1 LTTKASVDWRA
12 WPTAI
17 KVYFEFRVFLILL
30 LGFSSG
36 LPLLLVY
43 GTLSAWL
50 HDEGVSLTVIG
61 WFSIA
66 SSAYALKFL
75 WAPLV
80 DRFPLPGLTR
90 WIGQRRSWLLLSQGC
105 VMLAILALG
114 GSDPKDALAWTA
126 LWAVVL
132 AFASATQDIVVD
144 AYRIE
149 ILDEAQ
155 MGAGAANYVVGYRIA
170 TFVSGAGALVI
181 ADQAGWFWAY
191 ALMACFVVVG
201 IAATLLG
208 PEPRRPGAEAHAIK
222 AKADGLQTI
231 AARFAAGFRDAVLM
245 PFIDFARR
253 ANWPMILL
261 FIALYKYGDAL
272 LGVMANPFYL
282 DIGFSKTEIGL
293 VTKGFGLAMT
303 LLGGIIGGAMVARL
317 GTFPALL
324 VGGILQAASNGVFAL
339 QAWIGPELPMLF
351 VTIGIENLTGGI
363 GTIAFVAYLSGLCNV
378 AYTATQFALLSS
390 LMAFT
395 RTVLA
400 SGGGWFADHVDWVTY
415 FLVTG
420 LAAIPGLMLLL
431 WLMKRGPRP
440 TWSATPD

>member
-1 LTTKASVDWRA
+1 MVMRDRIDGWAKAGQ
-12 WPTAI
+12 
-17 KVYFEFRVFLILL
+17 VYLEFRVILILL

-61 WFSIA
+61 WFSVA
-66 SSAYALKFL
+66 SSAYALKFM

-80 DRFPLPGLTR
+80 DRCPLPFLTPLM
-90 WIGQRRSWLLLSQGC
+90 GQRRSWLLLSQLCIVG
-105 VMLAILALG
+105 AILMLG
-114 GSDPKDALAWTA
+114 GSNPGDDLTMTA
-126 LWAVVL
+126 MCAVIL

-149 ILDEAQ
+149 VLDETR
-155 MGAGAANYVVGYRIA
+155 MGAGASNYVVGYRIA
-170 TFVSGAGALVI
+170 TFVSGAGALII
-181 ADQAGWFWAY
+181 ADQAGWFAAY
-191 ALMACFVVVG
+191 AVMAALVLVG
-201 IAATLLG
+201 ILATIIG
-208 PEPRRPGAEAHAIK
+208 PEPDRPADVDDVTRSAHQSK
-222 AKADGLQTI
+222 LSHTI
-231 AARFAAGFRDAVLM
+231 DVLKRYVWM
-245 PFIDFARR
+245 PFVDFMTRR
-253 ANWPMILL
+253 NWIAVLL

-282 DIGFSKTEIGL
+282 DIGFLKTEIGL

-303 LLGGIIGGAMVARL
+303 LLGGVLGGAFVVRF
-317 GTFPALL
+317 GTLNALMI
-324 VGGILQAASNGVFAL
+324 GGILQAASNGVFAL
-339 QAWIGPELPMLF
+339 QAWIGPELLMLF

-400 SGGGWFADHVDWVTY
+400 SGGGWLADQIDWVSY
-415 FLVTG
+415 FLLTG
-420 LAAIPGLMLLL
+420 FAAIPGLMMLV
-431 WLMKRGPRP
+431 WLMRRQISPK
-440 TWSATPD
+440 DL

>member
-1 LTTKASVDWRA
+1 MTPRLQGWIAA
-12 WPTAI
+12 GA
-17 KVYFEFRVFLILL
+17 VYFEFRVFLILL
-30 LGFSSG
+30 LGFSCG

-80 DRFPLPGLTR
+80 DRCPLPILTR
-90 WIGQRRSWLLLSQGC
+90 MLGQRRSWLLLSQAC
-105 VMLAILALG
+105 VMVAILMLG
-114 GSDPKDALAWTA
+114 GTDPADDLAWTA
-126 LWAVVL
+126 LWAVAL

-149 ILDEAQ
+149 ILDEER

-170 TFVSGAGALVI
+170 TFASGAGALVI
-181 ADQAGWFWAY
+181 ADQSGWFSAY
-191 ALMACFVVVG
+191 AVMAVLVCVG
-201 IAATLLG
+201 MIGALLG
-208 PEPRRPGAEAHAIK
+208 PEPVRQETP
-222 AKADGLQTI
+222 
-231 AARFAAGFRDAVLM
+231 AARQTTNKFAAAIDILRRAVWM
-245 PFIDFARR
+245 PFAEFMSRR
-253 ANWPMILL
+253 NWLAVLL

-282 DIGFSKTEIGL
+282 DIGFTKTEVGL
-293 VTKGFGLAMT
+293 VTKGFGLAAT
-303 LLGGIIGGAMVARL
+303 IAGGIIGGAFVARY
-317 GTFPALL
+317 GTLKALMF
-324 VGGILQAASNGVFAL
+324 GGILQAASNGVFAL

-351 VTIGIENLTGGI
+351 VTIGVENLTGGI

-400 SGGGWFADHVDWVTY
+400 SGGGWLADHIDWVSY
-415 FLVTG
+415 FLLTG
-420 LAAIPGLMLLL
+420 LAAIPGLLMLI
-431 WLMKRGPRP
+431 WLMRRTPALAP
-440 TWSATPD
+440 TAQEAQT

>member
-1 LTTKASVDWRA
+1 MGPRLQSWISATT
-12 WPTAI
+12 
-17 KVYFEFRVFLILL
+17 VYFEFRVFLILL

-61 WFSIA
+61 WFSVA

-80 DRFPLPGLTR
+80 DRCPLPVLTR
-90 WIGQRRSWLLLSQGC
+90 LLGQRRSWLLLSQGC
-105 VMLAILALG
+105 VIASILMLG
-114 GSDPKDALAWTA
+114 GTDPAADLAWTA
-126 LWAVVL
+126 LWAVIL
-132 AFASATQDIVVD
+132 AFSSATQDIVVD

-149 ILDEAQ
+149 ILDEER

-170 TFVSGAGALVI
+170 TFASGAGALII
-181 ADQAGWFWAY
+181 ADQAGWFSAY
-191 ALMACFVVVG
+191 AVMAGLVAAG
-201 IAATLLG
+201 IMATLLG
-208 PEPRRPGAEAHAIK
+208 PEPERRVE
-222 AKADGLQTI
+222 QTA
-231 AARFAAGFRDAVLM
+231 AARTDRLAVVLDVLRRAVWM
-245 PFIDFARR
+245 PFVEFMTRQ
-253 ANWPMILL
+253 NWAAILL

-282 DIGFSKTEIGL
+282 DIGFTKTEVGL
-293 VTKGFGLAMT
+293 VTKGFGLAAT
-303 LLGGIIGGAMVARL
+303 LVGGIIGGIAVARY
-317 GTFPALL
+317 GTLKALL
-324 VGGILQAASNGVFAL
+324 IGGILQAASNGVFAL

-363 GTIAFVAYLSGLCNV
+363 GTIAFVAYLSGLCNI

-400 SGGGWFADHVDWVTY
+400 SGGGWLADNIDWVSY
-415 FLVTG
+415 FLLTG
-420 LAAIPGLMLLL
+420 LAAIPGLMMLL
-431 WLMKRGPRP
+431 WLMKRAPRP
-440 TWSATPD
+440 AVEEARP

>member
-1 LTTKASVDWRA
+1 MRDRIDGWAKAGQ
-12 WPTAI
+12 
-17 KVYFEFRVFLILL
+17 VYLEFRVILILL

-61 WFSIA
+61 WFSVA
-66 SSAYALKFL
+66 SSAYALKFM

-80 DRFPLPGLTR
+80 DRCPLPLLTPLM
-90 WIGQRRSWLLLSQGC
+90 GQRRSWLLFSQLC
-105 VMLAILALG
+105 VVGAILMLG
-114 GSDPKDALAWTA
+114 GSNPGDDLTMTA
-126 LWAVVL
+126 MCAVIL

-149 ILDEAQ
+149 VLDETR
-155 MGAGAANYVVGYRIA
+155 MGAGASNYVVGYRIA
-170 TFVSGAGALVI
+170 TFVSGAGALII
-181 ADQAGWFWAY
+181 ADQAGWFVAY
-191 ALMACFVVVG
+191 AVIAALVLVG
-201 IAATLLG
+201 ILATIIG
-208 PEPRRPGAEAHAIK
+208 PEPDRSADVDDVTRSAHQSK
-222 AKADGLQTI
+222 LGHTI
-231 AARFAAGFRDAVLM
+231 DVLKRYVWM
-245 PFIDFARR
+245 PFADFMTRR
-253 ANWPMILL
+253 NWIAVLL

-303 LLGGIIGGAMVARL
+303 LLGGVLGGAFVVRF
-317 GTFPALL
+317 GTLNALMI
-324 VGGILQAASNGVFAL
+324 GGILQAASNGVFAL

-400 SGGGWFADHVDWVTY
+400 SGGGWLADQIDWVSY
-415 FLVTG
+415 FLLTG
-420 LAAIPGLMLLL
+420 FAAIPGLMMLV
-431 WLMKRGPRP
+431 WLMRRQVSPK
-440 TWSATPD
+440 DL

>member
-1 LTTKASVDWRA
+1 MSSRLQA
-12 WPTAI
+12 WGYAVS
-17 KVYFEFRVFLILL
+17 VYFEYRTFLIFL

-50 HDEGVSLTVIG
+50 HDQGVSLSVIG

-66 SSAYALKFL
+66 SSAYALKFM

-80 DRFPLPGLTR
+80 DRCPLPVLTR
-90 WIGQRRSWLLLSQGC
+90 MLGQRRSWLVFAQLS
-105 VMLAILALG
+105 VMAAILMLG
-114 GSDPKDALAWTA
+114 SSDPTVSLGWTA

-149 ILDEAQ
+149 ILDEPK
-155 MGAGAANYVVGYRIA
+155 MGAGAANYVIGYRVA
-170 TFVSGAGALVI
+170 TFASGAGALII
-181 ADQAGWFWAY
+181 ADQAGWFAAY
-191 ALMACFVVVG
+191 AVMAALVCIGLV
-201 IAATLLG
+201 ATLIG
-208 PEPRRPGAEAHAIK
+208 PEPDRQIADEDIK
-222 AKADGLQTI
+222 A
-231 AARFAAGFRDAVLM
+231 RDRSSRLKRVLTVLRRAVWM
-245 PFIDFARR
+245 PFKDFMTHRH
-253 ANWPMILL
+253 WPTILL

-282 DIGFSKTEIGL
+282 DIGFTKTEIGL

-303 LLGGIIGGAMVARL
+303 LLGGILGGAFVARF
-317 GTFPALL
+317 GTLKALMI
-324 VGGILQAASNGVFAL
+324 GGILQALSNGAFAV
-339 QAWIGPELPMLF
+339 QAWVGPELPMLF

-363 GTIAFVAYLSGLCNV
+363 GTIAFVAYLSGLCNI

-400 SGGGWFADHVDWVTY
+400 SGGGWLADQIDWVSY
-415 FLVTG
+415 FLLTG
-420 LAAIPGLMLLL
+420 LAAIPGLLVLV
-431 WLMKRGPRP
+431 WLIRRVPAP
-440 TWSATPD
+440 SSQQAPS

>member
-1 LTTKASVDWRA
+1 MPSRVRGWLEAA
-12 WPTAI
+12 A
-17 KVYFEFRVFLILL
+17 VYLEFRVFLILL
-30 LGFSSG
+30 LGFSCG

-66 SSAYALKFL
+66 SSAYALKFV

-80 DRFPLPGLTR
+80 DRCPLPVLTPLL
-90 WIGQRRSWLLLSQGC
+90 GQRRSWLLLSQLSI
-105 VMLAILALG
+105 MAAILMLG
-114 GSDPKDALAWTA
+114 TTDPADDLAWTA

-149 ILDEAQ
+149 ILDEEK
-155 MGAGAANYVVGYRIA
+155 MGAGASNYVVGYRIA

-181 ADQAGWFWAY
+181 ADQAGWFSAY
-191 ALMACFVVVG
+191 AVMSGMVAIG
-201 IAATLLG
+201 IIATLLG
-208 PEPRRPGAEAHAIK
+208 TEPAHPDEPR
-222 AKADGLQTI
+222 QTAGPSKI
-231 AARFAAGFRDAVLM
+231 EKVAATLRRAVWM
-245 PFIDFARR
+245 PFAEFMSRPHWIV
-253 ANWPMILL
+253 ILL

-282 DIGFSKTEIGL
+282 AIGFSKTEIGL
-293 VTKGFGLAMT
+293 VTKGFGLAAT
-303 LLGGIIGGAMVARL
+303 IIGGIIGGTFVARY
-317 GTFPALL
+317 GTLKALMF
-324 VGGILQAASNGVFAL
+324 GGILQAASNGVFAL

-395 RTVLA
+395 RTVFA
-400 SGGGWFADHVDWVTY
+400 SGGGWLADQIDWVSY
-415 FLVTG
+415 FLLTG
-420 LAAIPGLMLLL
+420 LAAIPGLLLLL
-431 WLMKRGPRP
+431 WLMKRVPLPVAQEARP
-440 TWSATPD
+440 

>member
-1 LTTKASVDWRA
+1 MSSRLQA
-12 WPTAI
+12 WGYAVS
-17 KVYFEFRVFLILL
+17 VYFEYRTFLIFL

-50 HDEGVSLTVIG
+50 HDQGVSLSVIG

-66 SSAYALKFL
+66 SSAYALKFM

-80 DRFPLPGLTR
+80 DRCPLPVLTR
-90 WIGQRRSWLLLSQGC
+90 MLGQRRSWLVFAQLS
-105 VMLAILALG
+105 VMAAILMLG
-114 GSDPKDALAWTA
+114 SSDPTASLGWTA

-149 ILDEAQ
+149 ILDEPK
-155 MGAGAANYVVGYRIA
+155 MGAGAANYVIGYRVA
-170 TFVSGAGALVI
+170 TFASGAGALII
-181 ADQAGWFWAY
+181 ADQAGWFAAY
-191 ALMACFVVVG
+191 AVMAALVCIGLV
-201 IAATLLG
+201 ATLIG
-208 PEPRRPGAEAHAIK
+208 PEPDRQIADEDIK
-222 AKADGLQTI
+222 A
-231 AARFAAGFRDAVLM
+231 RDRSSRLKRVLTVLHRAVWM
-245 PFIDFARR
+245 PFKDFMTHRH
-253 ANWPMILL
+253 WPTILL

-282 DIGFSKTEIGL
+282 DIGFTKTEIGL

-303 LLGGIIGGAMVARL
+303 LLGGILGGAFVARF
-317 GTFPALL
+317 GTLKALMI
-324 VGGILQAASNGVFAL
+324 GGILQALSNGAFAV
-339 QAWIGPELPMLF
+339 QAWVGPELPMLF

-363 GTIAFVAYLSGLCNV
+363 GTIAFVAYLSGLCNI

-400 SGGGWFADHVDWVTY
+400 SGGGWLADQIDWVSY
-415 FLVTG
+415 FLLTG
-420 LAAIPGLMLLL
+420 LAAIPGLLVLV
-431 WLMKRGPRP
+431 WLIRRVPAP
-440 TWSATPD
+440 SSQQAPS